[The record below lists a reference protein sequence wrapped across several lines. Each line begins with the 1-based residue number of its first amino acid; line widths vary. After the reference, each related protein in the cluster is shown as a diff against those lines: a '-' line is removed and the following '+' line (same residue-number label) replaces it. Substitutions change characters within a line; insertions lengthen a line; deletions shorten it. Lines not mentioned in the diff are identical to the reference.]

1 MNWRHPPTSLN
12 RARSS
17 FQPLHG
23 LVIKVWSEKSKG
35 GEKVEM
41 CKFARYPSL
50 PNPTQPNLANLANNN
65 FAFLRKIIHSHP
77 RYQLCVQL
85 LSSLLQR
92 ENDSTFN
99 NHPSYSFISS
109 PQNSLFIIL
118 NQLYNTVFQ
127 AALKEKCRI

>member
-1 MNWRHPPTSLN
+1 MNWRHPTTELGQLFS
-12 RARSS
+12 
-17 FQPLHG
+17 HCM
-23 LVIKVWSEKSKG
+23 VIKVWWEKSKG

-41 CKFARYPSL
+41 CKFARYPSP
-50 PNPTQPNLANLANNN
+50 PNPTQPGQLGQQ
-65 FAFLRKIIHSHP
+65 
-77 RYQLCVQL
+77 QLCFSEKDHS
-85 LSSLLQR
+85 LSIPDISSVSSYCQTLSLLKR